1 MCPASTWPT
10 SSSSSAIAGSAHRQP
25 VVARSDW
32 RGYRARP
39 TARGARADAPAP
51 AAPAPTAG
59 LDGTIARWSVQV
71 NSPDWNQ
78 NLGVTDTRQRCSS
91 SPMDCV
97 NLVRKVAQTSNVRA
111 TLVVP
116 LNGTTIVADALQF
129 SELSL
134 NAPFLVEVRID

>member
-1 MCPASTWPT
+1 MRSQHLANVLQQLGDCGLGTPSTRRGRPQ
-10 SSSSSAIAGSAHRQP
+10 RL
-25 VVARSDW
+25 ARF
-32 RGYRARP
+32 RARP

-59 LDGTIARWSVQV
+59 LHGTIARWSVQV
-71 NSPDWNQ
+71 NRPDWNQ
-78 NLGVTDTRQRCSS
+78 NLGVTDTRQQCSS